1 MRSSSVFA
9 TAASP
14 TPPQKAGPAHIIA
27 HPIGGGLYL
36 EEATTTHGKT
46 ALTVRCVRTKEARP
60 NVLEN
65 AVGMDFT
72 GDTLLREWLPDNM
85 DVLARLR
92 TITGYKGNAT
102 TLTA

>member
-1 MRSSSVFA
+1 MRSSTIFA
-9 TAASP
+9 TAAV
-14 TPPQKAGPAHIIA
+14 TPQKAGPAHIIA
-27 HPIGGGLYL
+27 HPLGGGFYL
-36 EEATTTHGKT
+36 EEAKAPCGGT
-46 ALTVRCVRTKEARP
+46 ALTVRCARTKEARP

-92 TITGYKGNAT
+92 TITGYKGNTAT
-102 TLTA
+102 HTA